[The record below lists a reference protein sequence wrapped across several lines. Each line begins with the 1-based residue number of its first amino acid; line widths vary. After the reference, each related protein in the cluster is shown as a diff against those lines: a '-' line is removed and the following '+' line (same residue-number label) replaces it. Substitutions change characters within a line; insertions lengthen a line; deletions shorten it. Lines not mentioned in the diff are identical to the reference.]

1 MQNKFDL
8 LGFETSCEGASV
20 ASLNS
25 RPHPGATSTTTPY
38 TMSIEMLGVLVV
50 LSLILVMAVIRPHFI
65 MDNETLLARRL
76 CPMKAVLACIFPL
89 AIVIVGVI
97 YSKKR

>member
-1 MQNKFDL
+1 M
-8 LGFETSCEGASV
+8 SV
-20 ASLNS
+20 
-25 RPHPGATSTTTPY
+25 
-38 TMSIEMLGVLVV
+38 EMLGVLVV